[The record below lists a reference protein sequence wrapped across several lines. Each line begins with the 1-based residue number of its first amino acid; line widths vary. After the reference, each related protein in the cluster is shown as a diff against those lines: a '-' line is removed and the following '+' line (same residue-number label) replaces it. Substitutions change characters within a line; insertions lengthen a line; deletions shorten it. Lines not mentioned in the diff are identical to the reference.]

1 MSGCRLS
8 AVGCRLPRMS
18 TVAVVLAVE
27 PGEDFDTPKYL
38 VDLGGTPMLEGIVS
52 DVFGWPVDDVVV
64 VLGSDADEIAERVD
78 FKSATII
85 IDPGWN
91 EGAASPI
98 RASLDLITRDR
109 SVDLV
114 LFVRGDQPGIEAEMV
129 AALIDRAHE
138 GGADAV
144 IPKYRYAQGWPVVVG
159 PALWDRLL
167 SLEGT
172 LDVHDVI
179 NTHASA
185 RDEVWVEHL
194 EPRCVLELDDL
205 TEIHR

>member
-1 MSGCRLS
+1 VSGCGLW

-27 PGEDFDTPKYL
+27 PGEGFETPRYL
-38 VDLGGTPMLEGIVS
+38 VDLGGKPMLEGIVD
-52 DVFGWPVDDVVV
+52 DVLGWPVDDVVV
-64 VLGSDADEIAERVD
+64 VLGSDADEIAGHVD
-78 FKSATII
+78 FGSATII
-85 IDPGWN
+85 MDPGWS
-91 EGAASPI
+91 EGASSPI

-114 LFVRGDQPGIEAEMV
+114 LFVRGDQPGIETGLVV
-129 AALIDRAHE
+129 ALMDRARE

-144 IPKYRYAQGWPVVVG
+144 VPKYRYSYGWPVVVG
-159 PALWDRLL
+159 PALWNRLL
-167 SLEGT
+167 SLEGP
-172 LDVHDVI
+172 LDVLDVI

-185 RDEVWVEHL
+185 RGEVWVEHL
-194 EPRCVLELDDL
+194 EPPCVVVPDDL